1 MASDSQTMFGIHVVT
16 FIEIIVALIELS
28 HIKFTGIPEDKTT
41 LLLLNCKY
49 KYNKC
54 YRING
59 DIIKSKK
66 GMYLADKHQFEV

>member
-1 MASDSQTMFGIHVVT
+1 MVSDSQTMFGIHVVT

-49 KYNKC
+49 K
-54 YRING
+54 
-59 DIIKSKK
+59 
-66 GMYLADKHQFEV
+66 